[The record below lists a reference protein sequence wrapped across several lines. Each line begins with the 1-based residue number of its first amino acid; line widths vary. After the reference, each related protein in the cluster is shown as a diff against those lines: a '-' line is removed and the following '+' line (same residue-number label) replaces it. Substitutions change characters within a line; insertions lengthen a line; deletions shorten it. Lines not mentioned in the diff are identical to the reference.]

1 MDEEPTEKFS
11 ERNWAHDRR
20 NAGQMLQTLSYKNKW

>member
-1 MDEEPTEKFS
+1 MDEEPTEKIFR
-11 ERNWAHDRR
+11 EEWAHDLR